1 MLRIKLLCLFL
12 FSLFFSIGQ
21 QFHFKNY
28 SLEEGLSRSGVYYIL
43 QDHSGF
49 LWIGT
54 DGGGV
59 CKFDGHTFINY
70 TRQHGLA
77 SEKVR
82 IIFEDDNNILW
93 FGTDNGLSF
102 FNGKEFITLTTKDG
116 ISDNFI
122 RSITQDH
129 EGNIWIGTSRGI
141 SIIDPS
147 EKKVSDKLKINFNL
161 PHRKTR
167 SLLADKKNE
176 IVWIGTDA
184 GLCKWENSKISV
196 YNSTNGLINDII
208 LNLFLDS
215 KNNLWIGT
223 QGGLSKYED
232 GKITNWDTEHG
243 LINNRVRTINED
255 FYGNIWI
262 GTKTGVSIF
271 DGDQFLNLSVKNGL
285 SNERIRCIQSDNFD
299 NIWLGTYF
307 GGIMRFNYKD
317 FIAYT
322 PKEGLISNQILTII
336 EDEKGDIIIGS
347 FDGVS
352 KLKIEHDKLKSI
364 KYVTTEQGLLSNNVH
379 SIYKDVNGYYWYGT
393 DEGITILKDDEAIQ
407 ISIEQGLLEKEVT
420 VIKCFDDTYYVGTV
434 NGLAE
439 IKVSNDYNN
448 IDVKFTTIHDGLA
461 GREVSFIEK
470 DSAGLIWFGFSDGQ
484 ISILSEHQM
493 INPVLPNN
501 VNEITSIS
509 FDSFNRVWLG
519 TNGRGLHF
527 GNYNSE
533 SKKLELEN
541 LSTAEEL
548 SSNYIFSLLH
558 YQNQLWVGNEK
569 GLDLIDMISDS
580 TFSIQTFGPERGFL
594 GLQNNRNSSYIDK
607 KGNLWFGTVNGLYCL
622 KNKELDF
629 FKNGQQSINYIQ
641 SVIVNKEKTDWTKS
655 NYAKGTE
662 GIYELPIDLKL
673 PYNQNNISFD
683 FIALNYVAPEKI
695 RYSWKLSGFD
705 ENWSKLSSKDY
716 CTYTNLEPGN
726 YSFQLKSTNE
736 KGELYDEI
744 TQFDFRVNK
753 PLWATWWF
761 RILAIFITLG
771 LVLLFMNLRTRQ
783 LLNNQKALE
792 NIISKRTE
800 EITEQKNELVK
811 TQEEIELRNEQLQ
824 EKNKEITDSILY
836 SRRIQR
842 SILPSQEKTK
852 NLLDNFFI
860 FYKPKD
866 IVSGD
871 FYWIEQNPLREKQI
885 FFAVADCTGHG
896 VPGAMVSLISTRA
909 LNSSLL
915 EHHLEHPNEI
925 LDQTTIIVTEAFTD
939 FETGTII
946 KDGMDI
952 ALGALDYSDEANIQF
967 EFSGAQNPAWIIT
980 KIDEDNLI
988 LNGKELEPGLF
999 TDTHKLFI
1007 IKATKQ
1013 PIGHFDMK
1021 IPFVNNI
1028 CNLSKG
1034 NKIYLFSD
1042 GFADQFGGDATTSGR
1057 IGGKKYKYKPF
1068 KKFLL
1073 DIQEHPISRQ
1083 KLDLENEFYNWK
1095 QDLEQ
1100 VDDVCI
1106 MGVSV

>member
-1 MLRIKLLCLFL
+1 MLRLKLLCIFLFTLFL
-12 FSLFFSIGQ
+12 SIGQ

-49 LWIGT
+49 LWVGT

-59 CKFDGHTFINY
+59 CKFDGHNFTNY

-82 IIFEDDNNILW
+82 IIFEDDSHILW

-102 FNGKEFITLTTKDG
+102 FNGNEFVTLTTKDG

-129 EGNIWIGTSRGI
+129 DGNIWVGTSRGI

-167 SLLADKKNE
+167 SVLADKKNK

-184 GLCKWENSKISV
+184 GLCKWEDSKITV
-196 YNSTNGLINDII
+196 TNKGNGLIDDII

-215 KNNLWIGT
+215 KNKLWIGT
-223 QGGLSKYED
+223 QKGLSMYDGTDIKNWTIED
-232 GKITNWDTEHG
+232 G
-243 LINNRVRTINED
+243 LINNRVRSISED
-255 FYGNIWI
+255 VYGKIWI

-271 DGDQFLNLSVKNGL
+271 DGDYFLNLSIENGL

-336 EDEKGDIIIGS
+336 EDEKNDIIIGS

-352 KLKIEHDKLKSI
+352 KLKIKNDKLKSI
-364 KYVTTEQGLLSNNVH
+364 KYVTTENGLLSNHVQT
-379 SIYKDVNGYYWYGT
+379 IYKDHNGYYWYGT
-393 DEGITILKDDEAIQ
+393 DKGITILKQNKTIHITKEN
-407 ISIEQGLLEKEVT
+407 GLKEEEVT
-420 VIKCFDDTYYVGTV
+420 VIKYYNERYYVGTT

-439 IKVSNDYNN
+439 IHVSNNYKT
-448 IDVKFTTIHDGLA
+448 IDVNFTTIHDGLA
-461 GREVSFIEK
+461 GREISFIEQ
-470 DSAGLIWFGFSDGQ
+470 DSLGQIWFGFSDGQ
-484 ISILSEHQM
+484 LSILSVNQM
-493 INPVLPNN
+493 VNPILSGD
-501 VNEITSIS
+501 VNEITSIA
-509 FDSFNRVWLG
+509 FDGYNRVWLG
-519 TNGRGLHF
+519 TNGRGLQY
-527 GNYNSE
+527 GQYSSE
-533 SKKLELEN
+533 TKKLDLEN
-541 LSTAEEL
+541 ISTSENL

-558 YQNQLWVGNEK
+558 FQNQLWVGNEK
-569 GLDLIDMISDS
+569 GLDLIDLVSD
-580 TFSIQTFGPERGFL
+580 TLYTIQSFGPERGFL
-594 GLQNNRNSSYIDK
+594 GLQNNRNSSYIDS
-607 KGNLWFGTVNGLYCL
+607 KGNLWFGTVSGLFCL
-622 KNKELDF
+622 KNKELEF
-629 FKNGQQSINYIQ
+629 FKKGKKSINYIQ
-641 SVIVNKEKTDWTKS
+641 SVIVNKEKKDWTKS
-655 NYAKGTE
+655 KYASGTE
-662 GIYELPIDLKL
+662 SIYDLPIDLTL
-673 PYNQNNISFD
+673 PHNKNNISFD
-683 FIALNYVAPEKI
+683 FIALNYIAPENI
-695 RYSWKLSGFD
+695 RYSWKLDGFD
-705 ENWSKLSSKDY
+705 ENWSNLSSKDY
-716 CTYTNLEPGN
+716 CSYTNLEPGK

-736 KGELYDEI
+736 KGQLNDEI
-744 TQFDFRVNK
+744 TQFDFKITR
-753 PLWATWWF
+753 PIWETWWF
-761 RILAIFITLG
+761 RILIIFVTLG

-783 LLNNQKALE
+783 LVNNQKSLE
-792 NIISKRTE
+792 AIITKRTE
-800 EITEQKNELVK
+800 EITLQKNELEN
-811 TQEEIELRNEQLQ
+811 TQEEIKLRSEQLE

-852 NLLDNFFI
+852 NLLNNFFI

-871 FYWIEQNPLREKQI
+871 FYWIEQSPINEKQV

-915 EHHLEHPNEI
+915 EHKLEHPSEI
-925 LDQTTIIVTEAFTD
+925 LDQTTMIVTEAFTD
-939 FETGTII
+939 YETGKII

-952 ALGALDYSDEANIQF
+952 ALGALDYTDENLVQF
-967 EFSGAQNPAWIIT
+967 EFSGAQNPAWIIK
-980 KIDEDNLI
+980 KIEEDNLI
-988 LNGKELEPGLF
+988 VNGVAIEPNI
-999 TDTHKLFI
+999 TTETHKLFI

-1021 IPFVNNI
+1021 VPFVNNVS
-1028 CNLSKG
+1028 NLAKG

-1042 GFADQFGGDATTSGR
+1042 GFADQFGGDTSNGR
-1057 IGGKKYKYKPF
+1057 VGGKKYKYKSF
-1068 KKFLL
+1068 KLFLL
-1073 DIQEHPISRQ
+1073 SIQHHAIARQ
-1083 KLDLENEFYNWK
+1083 KLDLENEFYQWK
-1095 QDLEQ
+1095 KDLEQ